1 MRPPRSLSTRP
12 MRIVPKLELRGTQLA
27 GWTPDAGGR
36 ELTQGILFDEDV
48 RIPLPDGVELI
59 ADLFRPAALGPVPV
73 LIGWAVYVKDT
84 ERLGGGPFIDES
96 GVCPFVIRCGYA
108 VLRVQPRGTGRSG
121 GVAPAEMSSDEERA
135 DCHAAIQWAAAQPWC
150 NGSVGMTGMSYFAIA
165 QLLVAATRPPALKA
179 IFPYKAMTDIYRHG
193 FFKGGAA
200 FSGIIELFAAFEK
213 VVPPRIPAGLRH
225 LLSHALNRPR
235 FAMQMSDPAKTERM
249 VRGFLRKHPPP
260 EAALR
265 GYVSR
270 LFDHTFDDDDYWR
283 RKSACSSLEAIDIP
297 VCIATDFGAQDL
309 HFFGAFELW
318 HRLKGEKC
326 LFIGPP
332 EYTFPWSNYQ
342 RELVAWYDWRLKGID
357 NGYSR
362 LPRVRYW
369 LRGAE
374 RWEAAEDWPMPDAVP
389 LRLHLAR
396 GAAEARGPQLL
407 SSTPP
412 PPASQSYL
420 AMPSTSFKI
429 PEVDGLEAQVLR
441 FATPP
446 FETDVRMVGPVTLQ
460 LHFTATAID
469 TYFIVRL
476 SDIGPDGAR
485 TKLSFG
491 WLLASHRTIDF
502 ARSNPTEIVH
512 DHRSVAARQLV
523 PGKPADVRF
532 SLNPIANLF
541 RAGHRL
547 ELEIGSRPELLSTAA
562 GEGFDMFH
570 WDPVPYRSRNTLL
583 FGAEQPSVLELSL
596 RPPRNSP

>member
-1 MRPPRSLSTRP
+1 MKPVRVLSTQP

-27 GWTPDAGGR
+27 GWKPAAGGE
-36 ELTQGILFDEDV
+36 ELTRGILFDEDL
-48 RIPLPDGVELI
+48 RIPLTDGVEML
-59 ADLFRPAALGPVPV
+59 ADLFRPADLGSVPV
-73 LIGWAVYVKDT
+73 LISWAVYHKDT

-96 GVCPFVIRCGYA
+96 GVCPYVIRCGYA

-121 GVAPAEMSSDEERA
+121 GVAPEEMSSAQERA
-135 DCHAAIQWAAAQPWC
+135 DCHAAIEWAAVQPWC

-193 FFKGGAA
+193 FYKGGAA

-213 VVPPRIPAGLRH
+213 IVPPMIPAGLRH
-225 LLSHALNRPR
+225 ALSHVLNHPR
-235 FAMQMSDPAKTERM
+235 FAKEMSDPAKTERQ
-249 VRGFLRKHPPP
+249 VRGFLRRKPPP

-270 LFDHTFDDDDYWR
+270 MFDRVFDDDDYWR
-283 RKSACSSLEAIDIP
+283 RKSACSSLESIDIP

-318 HRLKGEKC
+318 HRLKTEKC
-326 LFIGPP
+326 LFFGPP

-357 NGYSR
+357 NGYAR

-374 RWEAAEDWPMPDAVP
+374 RWEAAEDWPIPGAVP
-389 LRLHLAR
+389 LTLYLAR
-396 GAAEARGPQLL
+396 GAPEARDTQLL
-407 SSTPP
+407 SLAPP
-412 PPASQSYL
+412 PPASHSYL

-429 PEVDGLEAQVLR
+429 PEVDRLEAQVLR

-446 FETDVRMVGPVTLQ
+446 FEADAHIVGPVSVRLR
-460 LHFTATAID
+460 FSATAID

-476 SDIGPDGAR
+476 CDIAPNGRR

-491 WLLASHRTIDF
+491 WLLASHRSIDA

-512 DHRSVAARQLV
+512 DHRSEAALQLV
-523 PGKPADVRF
+523 PGEPTEVRF

-541 RAGHRL
+541 RVGHRL

-562 GEGFDMFH
+562 GEGFDMFY
-570 WDPVPYRSRNTLL
+570 WDPVPYRSRNTLF
-583 FGAEQPSVLELSL
+583 FGAEEPSTLELSL
-596 RPPRNSP
+596 RPDS